1 LKKLQNA
8 TPADHPDGTRSRLIE
23 AGAAIFARF
32 GYQAATTRQICI
44 RARANAAA
52 VNYHFGDKL
61 GLYKAVLR
69 SFIGQQEAQV
79 EERKLAAMKPE
90 LALRSFIHAMFES
103 LAGPDAA
110 DQYMR
115 VMAHEITEPTP
126 GLAMVV
132 DQIIG
137 PRTRLLCGIVARLT
151 HKPARSLQTRLAAHS
166 IMAQI
171 VHYMHARPV
180 IKLLWPRWRM
190 GAAAQRQIVDYVTS
204 FSLAGLRGAA
214 KSHARTRS
222 RSARR

>member
-1 LKKLQNA
+1 LKNLQNA
-8 TPADHPDGTRSRLIE
+8 KPAADPDDTRSRLVE
-23 AGAAIFARF
+23 AAATIFARF

-44 RARANAAA
+44 RARANPAA

-61 GLYKAVLR
+61 GLYKAVLK
-69 SFIGQQEAQV
+69 SFIGQQQAQV

-90 LALRSFIHAMFES
+90 LALRSFIHAMFDS
-103 LAGPDAA
+103 LVGPDAA
-110 DQYMR
+110 DQYTQ

-151 HKPARSLQTRLAAHS
+151 HKPARSLETRLAAHS

-180 IKLLWPRWRM
+180 ITLLWPRWRM
-190 GAAAQRQIVDYVTS
+190 SAAAQRQIVEYVTA

-214 KSHARTRS
+214 KAHARRRS
-222 RSARR
+222 RTARR